1 MDPAPTESQEKSDT
15 ETKCVGC
22 RHPFCPVAIRDLAR
36 TTAADL
42 KFWKK
47 NQNENERGSGAG
59 GNRKNTDQVILVVEG
74 RADEKTVAGEP
85 AVEE

>member
-1 MDPAPTESQEKSDT
+1 MDSAPTERSGKFDT

-22 RHPFCPVAIRDLAR
+22 RHPFCPVANRDLAR

-47 NQNENERGSGAG
+47 KQNENEYGSGAG
-59 GNRKNTDQVILVVEG
+59 GNRKNTNQVIGAVEG
-74 RADEKTVAGEP
+74 RADEKIVADEP
-85 AVEE
+85 NS